1 MKKFQSNLYLYDM
14 NDRDFLLQ
22 FGNCTLP
29 PELFDHKAHL
39 RLAWLQIK
47 QHGLDR
53 ALENC
58 CEQISRFAS
67 FHGDHQKFNKT
78 ITNASVY
85 AVNHF
90 MKDETSFEEFIEKNP
105 QLLSDLKTLIN
116 SHYSYDIFTVENA
129 RKIFIEPDV
138 QPFI

>member
-1 MKKFQSNLYLYDM
+1 MKDQE
-14 NDRDFLLQ
+14 FLLQ
-22 FGNCTLP
+22 FKNYTLP

-47 QHGLDR
+47 EYGIEQ

-58 CEQISRFAS
+58 CEQISGFAS

-85 AVNHF
+85 AVYHF
-90 MKDETSFEEFIEKNP
+90 MEDEPAFEEFIEKNS
-105 QLLSDLKTLIN
+105 QLLSDLKALIN
-116 SHYSYDIFTVENA
+116 SHYSYDIFDIAKA
-129 RKIFIEPDV
+129 REVFIEPDFQAFV
-138 QPFI
+138 

>member
-1 MKKFQSNLYLYDM
+1 MKDQE
-14 NDRDFLLQ
+14 FLLQ
-22 FGNCTLP
+22 FKNCTLL

-47 QHGLDR
+47 HFGLEL

-67 FHGDHQKFNKT
+67 FHGDNQKYHT
-78 ITNASVY
+78 TVTMGSVY

-90 MKDETSFEEFIEKNP
+90 MKDENNFEEFIEKHQ
-105 QLLSDLKTLIN
+105 QLLSDLKALIN
-116 SHYSYDIFTVENA
+116 SHYSYDIFAVERAQNL
-129 RKIFIEPDV
+129 FIEPDV

>member
-1 MKKFQSNLYLYDM
+1 M

-22 FGNCTLP
+22 FDNCTLP
-29 PELFDHKAHL
+29 PELFDHKANL

-47 QHGLDR
+47 EYGLEQ
-53 ALENC
+53 ALKNC
-58 CEQISRFAS
+58 GEQISKYAS
-67 FHGDHQKFNKT
+67 FHGDHQKFNMT

-90 MKDETSFEEFIEKNP
+90 MKDENSFEEFIEKNP
-105 QLLSDLKTLIN
+105 QLLSNLKALIN
-116 SHYSYDIFTVENA
+116 SHYSYDIFADKNA
-129 RKIFIEPDV
+129 RELFIEPDV

>member
-1 MKKFQSNLYLYDM
+1 MKDN
-14 NDRDFLLQ
+14 DFLLQ
-22 FGNCTLP
+22 FDNCTLP

-58 CEQISRFAS
+58 CEQISRFAC

-90 MKDETSFEEFIEKNP
+90 MADESSFEEFIERNP

-129 RKIFIEPDV
+129 RKNFIEPDV
-138 QPFI
+138 QPLK

>member
-1 MKKFQSNLYLYDM
+1 M
-14 NDRDFLLQ
+14 NDQEFLLQ
-22 FGNCTLP
+22 FGNCTFP

-47 QHGLDR
+47 QYGIEQ

-58 CEQISRFAS
+58 CEYISGFAS

-85 AVNHF
+85 AVQHF
-90 MKDETSFEEFIEKNP
+90 MEDEHTFEEFIEKNP
-105 QLLSDLKTLIN
+105 QLLSDLKALIN
-116 SHYSYDIFTVENA
+116 SHYSYDIFVVENA
-129 RKIFIEPDV
+129 RKLFIEPDV